1 VSTPAPTPV
10 RTPGDRT
17 FTFLGT
23 GTSVGVPMLGCECAV
38 CRSPN
43 PRNHRYRCSV
53 LVATPRGNILIDSTP
68 EVRLQ
73 LLRERVKLVHAVV
86 YTHYHVDHLFGL
98 DDLRLFPALLNAPL
112 PVYCSD
118 EVEAVIRQAF
128 AYVFE
133 PAARDLPPGW
143 LPKLDF
149 RRIDETPFRVLGELL
164 TPIPLKHARFNVF
177 GFRIGDVAYCTD
189 VSHIPD
195 RSWPLLAGLDVLVI
209 DALRPGKPHPSHFS
223 LEQALEVVERVRPRQ
238 AYLTHTGHTMDYDVI
253 NPSLPPNVA
262 MAYDGLSFRF

>member
-1 VSTPAPTPV
+1 VNTPTPPPDL
-10 RTPGDRT
+10 TDGDRT

-23 GTSVGVPMLGCECAV
+23 GTSVGVPMIGCDCAV

-43 PRNHRYRCSV
+43 PKNHRYRCSV
-53 LVATPRGNILIDSTP
+53 LVGTPRGNILIDTTP
-68 EVRLQ
+68 ELRLQ
-73 LLRERVKLVHAVV
+73 LLREDVRLVHAVL

-98 DDLRLFPALLNAPL
+98 DDLRLFPMLLKASL
-112 PVYCSD
+112 PIYCTD

-128 AYVFE
+128 AYVFASGAE
-133 PAARDLPPGW
+133 DLPAGW

-149 RRIDETPFRVLGELL
+149 RRIDEAPFQVLGELV
-164 TPIPLKHARFNVF
+164 TPVPLKHARFNVF

-195 RSWPLLAGLDVLVI
+195 RSWPLLAGLKVLVI

-223 LEQALEVVERVRPRQ
+223 LEQALEVIERARPQQ
-238 AYLTHTGHTMDYDVI
+238 AYLTHMGHTMDYDVI
-253 NPSLPPNVA
+253 NPTLPPNVA
-262 MAYDGLSFRF
+262 LAHDGLSFRF